1 MKKVFKKVLII
12 ALLIVAFTSCED
24 DSIESGHG
32 TLTVKLT
39 DDPFPFNYVTEA
51 KIGIAKIELKNAAGE
66 YVVVFEG
73 NSNHNM
79 VGLTNGV
86 TKKVANTKVK
96 EGTYSNARITLNAA
110 SAKLTNGTSFEM
122 NAEAQE
128 SYTISINPVLEIK
141 EDNNSEI
148 LFDLDISDSFKFT
161 GTWIGNWVP
170 NVASILGCHFNAHFR
185 ACDLN
190 KTGKIEG
197 QVTVSGSAIE
207 NAYVYILVNG
217 EEISTQTE
225 ANGSFTFIGIA
236 DGSYT
241 VSVKTKTN
249 GTKSVSNV
257 KVNGTETAT
266 CSLDL

>member
-1 MKKVFKKVLII
+1 MKKVFKKILFV
-12 ALLIVAFTSCED
+12 ALFMVAFTSCED
-24 DSIESGHG
+24 DNIESGHG

-51 KIGIAKIELKNAAGE
+51 NIGVAKIELKNAAGE
-66 YVVVFEG
+66 YVIVFEG
-73 NSNHNM
+73 NSNFNM

-86 TKKVANTKVK
+86 TKNVVNANIK

-110 SAKLTNGTSFEM
+110 SAKLSNGTSFDM

-141 EDNNSEI
+141 EGSDSEI
-148 LFDLDISDSFKFT
+148 LFDLDISDSFEFT

-170 NVASILGCHFNAHFR
+170 NVASIIGCHFNAHFR

-197 QVTVSGSAIE
+197 HVTVSGNALE
-207 NAYVYILVNG
+207 NAYVYTLVNG

-225 ANGSFTFIGIA
+225 ANGSFTFIGVV

-241 VSVKTKTN
+241 VSVKTETN